1 MITKPPA
8 RNGDGTHQ
16 ATYLQ
21 LLGDGKAF
29 VELVGAFILALGFQ
43 LKHKATCHGGGTLS
57 MPGSVE
63 WRWKAGEY
71 QQRWRGLHLGNLD
84 VLARTSLSAIVS
96 APEPTPIFGL
106 FRQSR

>member
-1 MITKPPA
+1 MA
-8 RNGDGTHQ
+8 LYR
-16 ATYLQ
+16 
-21 LLGDGKAF
+21 
-29 VELVGAFILALGFQ
+29 LVCALGHQSLVTMLTRCGLDAAWVF
-43 LKHKATCHGGGTLS
+43 LG
-57 MPGSVE
+57 GSVE